1 MYQVNSCQARLAL
14 PGAGPGAGFRYD
26 WLRRTYRTKGPI
38 VALHTLIAGQ
48 SAHRAHTRLA
58 DHMERSRPGK
68 PVDLV
73 ELRRHLGCSPSSGP
87 AGAAGPADHCSMT
100 PGHQALYAG
109 ACPGTPEGAQ

>member
-1 MYQVNSCQARLAL
+1 MSSELAL

-26 WLRRTYRTKGPI
+26 WLRRTYRAKGLI
-38 VALHTLIAGQ
+38 VALRTLIVGK

-58 DHMERSRPGK
+58 DRIERLQSGK
-68 PVDLV
+68 PIDLV
-73 ELRRHLGCSPSSGP
+73 ELGRHLGCSLSSGP
-87 AGAAGPADHCSMT
+87 TGAAGSADHCGMT